1 MSLRE
6 SLRAALTRELDQ
18 PHTHDV
24 FLYRDRTEP
33 EGLFT
38 PAAVLIP
45 ITDRP
50 QPGMVFT
57 LRATSLRNHSGQ
69 VAFPGGR
76 LDPGDEDAIA
86 AALREAQEEIAL
98 APHEVDVIG
107 RSDLFRTGTGFAIEP
122 VVGIIPPDLP
132 LRPNEGEVDAIFEVP
147 LDFLLDP
154 ANRQYKT
161 VDWEGGKRSY
171 YEYQWEDRRIWG
183 VTAAILVNLAR
194 RLDAVRES
202 L

>member
-1 MSLRE
+1 
-6 SLRAALTRELDQ
+6 
-18 PHTHDV
+18 
-24 FLYRDRTEP
+24 
-33 EGLFT
+33 
-38 PAAVLIP
+38 
-45 ITDRP
+45 
-50 QPGMVFT
+50 
-57 LRATSLRNHSGQ
+57 
-69 VAFPGGR
+69 
-76 LDPGDEDAIA
+76 
-86 AALREAQEEIAL
+86 
-98 APHEVDVIG
+98 
-107 RSDLFRTGTGFAIEP
+107 
-122 VVGIIPPDLP
+122 
-132 LRPNEGEVDAIFEVP
+132 VDAIFEVP